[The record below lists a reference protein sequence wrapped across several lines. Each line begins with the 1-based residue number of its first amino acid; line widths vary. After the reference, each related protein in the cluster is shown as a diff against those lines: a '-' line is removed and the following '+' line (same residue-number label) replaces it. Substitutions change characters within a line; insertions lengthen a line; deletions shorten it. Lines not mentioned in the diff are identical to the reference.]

1 MEYKSTKNRVK
12 AVLGFQ
18 VNLAQ
23 MKLEDGITIIEAEE
37 FAPDFSVG
45 IVTADGVV
53 PMPIGEY
60 TLEDGMVLVVAVE
73 GIIAEVKE
81 ATTAE
86 EEAAPEVE
94 VEVEAQVAPQ
104 APAPQAKR
112 VVESVSKE
120 TFFAE
125 IEKLRTELS
134 LQINEVKAE
143 NESLK
148 SEKEALEADKEWPHH
163 APHVA
168 MQLVDAAHLEAERTA
183 RQAAQLRIED
193 LQAHLVR
200 ADAERCKAVAAER
213 ERLCAL
219 IKAADDKASEG
230 DYMLDSDDCISVIRG
245 TWGTP

>member
-12 AVLGFQ
+12 AALGFQ

-23 MKLEDGITIIEAEE
+23 MKLDDGVTIIEAEE
-37 FAPDFSVG
+37 FAPEFSVG

-60 TLEDGMVLVVAVE
+60 TLEDGMVLVVTVE

-81 ATTAE
+81 ATPEAE
-86 EEAAPEVE
+86 APEVE
-94 VEVEAQVAPQ
+94 VEVEANASPQ

-148 SEKEALEADKEWPHH
+148 KEKEALEVKLNSNEEGAEPIVQN
-163 APHVA
+163 P
-168 MQLVDAAHLEAERTA
+168 EAEEKVQGFSFGQNRPETI
-183 RQAAQLRIED
+183 Q
-193 LQAHLVR
+193 
-200 ADAERCKAVAAER
+200 
-213 ERLCAL
+213 
-219 IKAADDKASEG
+219 DKVYEK
-230 DYMLDSDDCISVIRG
+230 MFN
-245 TWGTP
+245 

>member
-53 PMPIGEY
+53 PMPVGEY
-60 TLEDGMVLVVAVE
+60 TLENGMVLVVAVE

-81 ATTAE
+81 AMPA

-94 VEVEAQVAPQ
+94 VEVEANAAPQ

-148 SEKEALEADKEWPHH
+148 SEKEALEVKLNSQEEGAEPIVQN
-163 APHVA
+163 P
-168 MQLVDAAHLEAERTA
+168 EAEEKVQGFSFGQNRPETI
-183 RQAAQLRIED
+183 Q
-193 LQAHLVR
+193 
-200 ADAERCKAVAAER
+200 
-213 ERLCAL
+213 
-219 IKAADDKASEG
+219 DKVY
-230 DYMLDSDDCISVIRG
+230 DKMFN
-245 TWGTP
+245 

>member
-23 MKLEDGITIIEAEE
+23 MKLEDGVTIIEAEE
-37 FAPDFSVG
+37 FAPEFSVG

-53 PMPIGEY
+53 PMPVGEY

-81 ATTAE
+81 ATPEA
-86 EEAAPEVE
+86 EAAPEVE
-94 VEVEAQVAPQ
+94 VEVEANAAPQ

-148 SEKEALEADKEWPHH
+148 SEKEALEVKLNSQEEGAEPIVQN
-163 APHVA
+163 P
-168 MQLVDAAHLEAERTA
+168 EAEEKVQGFSFGQNRPETI
-183 RQAAQLRIED
+183 Q
-193 LQAHLVR
+193 
-200 ADAERCKAVAAER
+200 
-213 ERLCAL
+213 
-219 IKAADDKASEG
+219 DKVY
-230 DYMLDSDDCISVIRG
+230 DKMFN
-245 TWGTP
+245 

>member
-18 VNLAQ
+18 INLAQ

-53 PMPIGEY
+53 PMPVGEY

-81 ATTAE
+81 ATPA

-94 VEVEAQVAPQ
+94 VEVEANAAPQ

-148 SEKEALEADKEWPHH
+148 SEKEALEVKLNSQEEGAEPIVQN
-163 APHVA
+163 P
-168 MQLVDAAHLEAERTA
+168 EAEEKVQGFSFGQNRPETI
-183 RQAAQLRIED
+183 Q
-193 LQAHLVR
+193 
-200 ADAERCKAVAAER
+200 
-213 ERLCAL
+213 
-219 IKAADDKASEG
+219 DKVYEK
-230 DYMLDSDDCISVIRG
+230 MFN
-245 TWGTP
+245 

>member
-18 VNLAQ
+18 INLAQ
-23 MKLEDGITIIEAEE
+23 MKLEDGVTIIEAEE

-60 TLEDGMVLVVAVE
+60 TLEDGKVLVVAVE
-73 GIIAEVKE
+73 GIIAEVKDAMPEEPAQE
-81 ATTAE
+81 A
-86 EEAAPEVE
+86 PVE
-94 VEVEAQVAPQ
+94 VNVEAEASPQ

-148 SEKEALEADKEWPHH
+148 LEKEALEVKLNSQEEGAEPIVQNPEPEEKVQGFSFGQNRPESIQDKVYEK
-163 APHVA
+163 
-168 MQLVDAAHLEAERTA
+168 MFN
-183 RQAAQLRIED
+183 
-193 LQAHLVR
+193 
-200 ADAERCKAVAAER
+200 
-213 ERLCAL
+213 
-219 IKAADDKASEG
+219 
-230 DYMLDSDDCISVIRG
+230 
-245 TWGTP
+245 

>member
-23 MKLEDGITIIEAEE
+23 MKLEDGVTVIEAEE
-37 FAPDFSVG
+37 FAPEFSVG

-60 TLEDGMVLVVAVE
+60 ALEDGMVLVVAVE

-81 ATTAE
+81 AVIE
-86 EEAAPEVE
+86 EEVAPEVE
-94 VEVEAQVAPQ
+94 IEVEANAAPQ

-125 IEKLRTELS
+125 IEKLRAEFS

-148 SEKEALEADKEWPHH
+148 SEKEALEVKLNSNEEGAEPIVQNPESDGKVQGFSFGQNRPETIQDK
-163 APHVA
+163 VY
-168 MQLVDAAHLEAERTA
+168 
-183 RQAAQLRIED
+183 
-193 LQAHLVR
+193 
-200 ADAERCKAVAAER
+200 
-213 ERLCAL
+213 
-219 IKAADDKASEG
+219 DK
-230 DYMLDSDDCISVIRG
+230 MFN
-245 TWGTP
+245 

>member
-18 VNLAQ
+18 INLAQ
-23 MKLEDGITIIEAEE
+23 MKLEDGVTIIEAEE

-60 TLEDGMVLVVAVE
+60 TLEDGKVLVVAVE
-73 GIIAEVKE
+73 GIIAEVKDAMPEEPAQE
-81 ATTAE
+81 A
-86 EEAAPEVE
+86 PVE
-94 VEVEAQVAPQ
+94 VNVEAEASPQ

-143 NESLK
+143 NESLIL
-148 SEKEALEADKEWPHH
+148 EKEALEVKLNSQEEGAEPIVQNPEPEEKVQGFSFGQNRPESIQDKVYEK
-163 APHVA
+163 
-168 MQLVDAAHLEAERTA
+168 MFN
-183 RQAAQLRIED
+183 
-193 LQAHLVR
+193 
-200 ADAERCKAVAAER
+200 
-213 ERLCAL
+213 
-219 IKAADDKASEG
+219 
-230 DYMLDSDDCISVIRG
+230 
-245 TWGTP
+245 

>member
-23 MKLEDGITIIEAEE
+23 MKLEDGVTIVEAEE
-37 FAPDFSVG
+37 FAPEFSVG

-53 PMPIGEY
+53 PMPVGEY
-60 TLEDGMVLVVAVE
+60 ALEDGMVLVVAVE

-81 ATTAE
+81 AAIE
-86 EEAAPEVE
+86 EEVAPEVE
-94 VEVEAQVAPQ
+94 VEVEANAAPQ

-125 IEKLRTELS
+125 IEKLRAELS

-148 SEKEALEADKEWPHH
+148 SEKEALEVKLNSNEEGAEPIVQNPESDEKVQGFSFGQNRPETIQDK
-163 APHVA
+163 VY
-168 MQLVDAAHLEAERTA
+168 
-183 RQAAQLRIED
+183 
-193 LQAHLVR
+193 
-200 ADAERCKAVAAER
+200 
-213 ERLCAL
+213 
-219 IKAADDKASEG
+219 DK
-230 DYMLDSDDCISVIRG
+230 MFN
-245 TWGTP
+245 

>member
-23 MKLEDGITIIEAEE
+23 MKLEDGVTIVEAEE
-37 FAPDFSVG
+37 FAPEFSVG

-53 PMPIGEY
+53 PMPVGEY
-60 TLEDGMVLVVAVE
+60 ALEDGMVLVVAVE

-81 ATTAE
+81 AEIE
-86 EEAAPEVE
+86 EEVAPEVE
-94 VEVEAQVAPQ
+94 VEVEANAAPQ

-125 IEKLRTELS
+125 IEKLRAELS

-148 SEKEALEADKEWPHH
+148 SEKEALEVKLNSNEEGAEPIVQNPESDEKVQGFSFGQNRPETIQDK
-163 APHVA
+163 VY
-168 MQLVDAAHLEAERTA
+168 
-183 RQAAQLRIED
+183 
-193 LQAHLVR
+193 
-200 ADAERCKAVAAER
+200 
-213 ERLCAL
+213 
-219 IKAADDKASEG
+219 DK
-230 DYMLDSDDCISVIRG
+230 MFN
-245 TWGTP
+245 

>member
-23 MKLEDGITIIEAEE
+23 MKLDDGITIVEAEE

-60 TLEDGMVLVVAVE
+60 TLEDGKVLVVAVE
-73 GIIAEVKE
+73 GIIAEVKDAMPEEPAQE
-81 ATTAE
+81 A
-86 EEAAPEVE
+86 PVE
-94 VEVEAQVAPQ
+94 VNVEAEASPQ
-104 APAPQAKR
+104 SPAPQAKR

-148 SEKEALEADKEWPHH
+148 LEKEALEVKLNSNEEGAEPIVQN
-163 APHVA
+163 P
-168 MQLVDAAHLEAERTA
+168 EAEEKVQGFSFGQNRPENI
-183 RQAAQLRIED
+183 Q
-193 LQAHLVR
+193 
-200 ADAERCKAVAAER
+200 
-213 ERLCAL
+213 
-219 IKAADDKASEG
+219 DKVYEK
-230 DYMLDSDDCISVIRG
+230 MFN
-245 TWGTP
+245 